1 MIDSRGVC
9 IWFTGRSGAGKSTI
23 TNALLPLLNEAELT
37 VSVLDVV
44 PLLKKRW
51 CERTSEGKLLRKA
64 LVASEIVKHG
74 GVAICVTVSARSEVR
89 EAARELIGPDS
100 FLEIYVDVPADVAL
114 ARKARRKRKP
124 SRIKRT
130 RHALR
135 RQVAKLRSRG
145 DRAFDAPRSPDLT
158 IDAVNQP
165 PEESALKLFQLLVDR
180 GFVVSLDGQNGSPAG
195 ADASQSRPVTVP
207 AKGRVEVS

>member
-1 MIDSRGVC
+1 MTDSRGVC

-23 TNALLPLLNEAELT
+23 TNALLPLLNEAGLT

-44 PLLKKRW
+44 PLLKKKW

-74 GVAICVTVSARSEVR
+74 GVAICVTVSARSEIR
-89 EAARELIGPDS
+89 QAARELIGPDS
-100 FLEIYVDVPADVAL
+100 FLEIYVDVPAEVAL
-114 ARKARRKRKP
+114 ARKSRRKRKP

-135 RQVAKLRSRG
+135 RQAAKLPFR
-145 DRAFDAPRSPDLT
+145 DKRAFDAPRSPALT

-165 PEESALKLFQLLVDR
+165 PEESAQKLFQLLLERGVVASVDN
-180 GFVVSLDGQNGSPAG
+180 QNGSPAG
-195 ADASQSRPVTVP
+195 ADASLSRPEPVP
-207 AKGRVEVS
+207 ANSRVEAS

>member
-1 MIDSRGVC
+1 MTDSRGVC

-23 TNALLPLLNEAELT
+23 THALLPLLDEAGLT

-74 GVAICVTVSARSEVR
+74 GVVICVTVSARSEVR
-89 EAARELIGPDS
+89 EAARQLIGPDS

-114 ARKARRKRKP
+114 ARKAKRKHKP

-135 RQVAKLRSRG
+135 RQAARLRHRG
-145 DRAFDAPRSPDLT
+145 HRAFDAPLAPALV

-165 PEESALKLFQLLVDR
+165 PEESARKLFQLLLDR
-180 GFVVSLDGQNGSPAG
+180 GFVAPIDGQNGSPAG
-195 ADASQSRPVTVP
+195 ADASLSRPELVVDDN
-207 AKGRVEVS
+207 RVEAS